1 MHQGVIYGPDLPV
14 RLKPGHDS
22 HAIKSNHDASLAYE
36 GFSASPTLRE
46 GSTPTPVHYLRRVLL
61 SHALIPIREEDVR
74 TSAMHEHGH
83 DRLREMLNA
92 NKAS

>member
-1 MHQGVIYGPDLPV
+1 MYCPDLPV

-22 HAIKSNHDASLAYE
+22 HAIKTDHDASLSYE
-36 GFSASPTLRE
+36 GFSSSPTLRE
-46 GSTPTPVHYLRRVLL
+46 GTTSTPVPYLRRVLL
-61 SHALIPIREEDVR
+61 SHAPISIREDDVH

-92 NKAS
+92 SKAS